1 MIVSSFLHC
10 VLFFRITQYI
20 RDTHNAHTL
29 ISMNTCSQTLPLGAS
44 SNTGLQIAKW
54 PVARRLAR
62 KHEILVRP
70 KHDMARLSPCPA
82 GTTRIPC
89 LGLGHHPSTVGRP
102 TQHEIDRSARYWPAF
117 PSLVYKLETLSSSHT
132 HSLSPTQSLPVE
144 SLPPPPALPRST
156 LRALPI
162 AARLLSSPP
171 ADAYLE
177 VHLGH

>member
-132 HSLSPTQSLPVE
+132 HSLSLSHPISPCRVPSAAPCLASQHAPR
-144 SLPPPPALPRST
+144 PPHRG
-156 LRALPI
+156 
-162 AARLLSSPP
+162 AAP
-171 ADAYLE
+171 
-177 VHLGH
+177 